1 MEIKEFDPMPVP
13 LALGWLFYL
22 VRLIHEFAKNF
33 HNFISYKQLCNLA

>member
-22 VRLIHEFAKNF
+22 VGYPTGRA
-33 HNFISYKQLCNLA
+33 A